1 VSHTIRPIEP
11 RDIPAVVQLVHDL
24 AEYERAAPECR
35 LTAEQLSAAL
45 FGDRPAL
52 FGHVAADADGDV
64 AGFALWFLNFSTWNG
79 VHGIYLEDLYVRPE
93 RRGDGLGRA
102 LLTTLAEV
110 CAERGYSRLEW
121 SVLDWNE
128 PSIGFYKSLGAVP
141 MGEWTV
147 FRLAGEPLAALAQG
161 S

>member
-1 VSHTIRPIEP
+1 
-11 RDIPAVVQLVHDL
+11 
-24 AEYERAAPECR
+24 
-35 LTAEQLSAAL
+35 
-45 FGDRPAL
+45 
-52 FGHVAADADGDV
+52 
-64 AGFALWFLNFSTWNG
+64 
-79 VHGIYLEDLYVRPE
+79 VRPE